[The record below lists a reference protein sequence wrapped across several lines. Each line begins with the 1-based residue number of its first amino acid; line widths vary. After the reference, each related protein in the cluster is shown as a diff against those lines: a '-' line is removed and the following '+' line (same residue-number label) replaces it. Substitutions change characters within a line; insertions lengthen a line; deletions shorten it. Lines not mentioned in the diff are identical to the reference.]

1 MDLWVKGRPKAG
13 IDPSAALTSG
23 SLHYTTL
30 YTITEAN
37 VRSGVEE
44 QEGTAHVSTNNANYR
59 VTPATGRQIRL
70 RKD

>member
-23 SLHYTTL
+23 SLH
-30 YTITEAN
+30 TITEAN